1 MYSKLKQL
9 KELDKYVSIYTF
21 DDDKDRFW
29 FGKIE
34 ALDEEFLLLRLYH
47 VTGAPDGLKML
58 PVDDIFRVE
67 FDDKYSER
75 MKKLIG
81 NVDSIP
87 SGITEP
93 VLISTV
99 EYCKTAG
106 RVTTFSLTED
116 DNEDVTGVVE
126 AVTDD
131 VVTVKQIDYN
141 GEQDGYTSFRLSD
154 ICHIEIDRASL
165 TARTKLML
173 M

>member
-9 KELDKYVSIYTF
+9 KELDKFVSIYTF
-21 DDDKDRFW
+21 DDDTNRFW

-34 ALDEEFLLLRLYH
+34 ALDEEFLLMRLFN
-47 VTGAPDGLKML
+47 VIGAPDGLKLL
-58 PVDDIFRVE
+58 PVDDILRAE
-67 FDDKYSER
+67 YDDRYSER

-93 VLISTV
+93 VLVSTV

-116 DNEDVTGVVE
+116 DDEDVTGVVE
-126 AVTDD
+126 SVADD
-131 VVTVKQIDYN
+131 VVTVKQIDLY

-154 ICHIEIDRASL
+154 ICHIETDRNTL